1 MNDFTA
7 TLKVD
12 RTPGDVLAALTS
24 TKALAAWWSR
34 VTGSG
39 EPGGELAF
47 VFEGPVGPTVLRV
60 DQATTEL
67 VRWTCLSSGNM
78 PDWAGT
84 EVTFTIEPVG
94 TGTAIF
100 FRHEGLT
107 PALECFADCY
117 LGWSHFMQSLSRY
130 LETGVGMPFSS
141 QADIERRASRERA
154 RALAG

>member
-12 RTPGDVLAALTS
+12 RSPADVRAALTS
-24 TKALAAWWSR
+24 TVALAAWWSQ

-39 EPGGELAF
+39 VPGGELAF
-47 VFEGPVGPTVLRV
+47 VFEGPVEPTVLRV
-60 DQATTEL
+60 DEATTEL
-67 VRWTCLSSGNM
+67 VQWTCLSSGNM

-84 EVTFTIEPVG
+84 VVTFTIEPVG
-94 TGTAIF
+94 ASTAIF

-107 PALECFADCY
+107 PALECFTDCY
-117 LGWSHFMQSLSRY
+117 LGWTHFMQSLKQY
-130 LETGVGMPFSS
+130 LDSGVGMPFTS
-141 QADIERRASRERA
+141 QADIERRAARERD

>member
-7 TLKVD
+7 TLKVNRSAAEV
-12 RTPGDVLAALTS
+12 RTALTS
-24 TKALAAWWSR
+24 TEALAAWWSK

-39 EPGGELAF
+39 ELGGELAF
-47 VFEGPVGPTVLRV
+47 VFEGPVEPTVLRV
-60 DQATTEL
+60 EEATAEL
-67 VRWTCLSSGNM
+67 VMWTCLSSGNM

-84 EVTFTIEPVG
+84 VVTFTIEPVG
-94 TGTAIF
+94 DATAIF

-107 PALECFADCY
+107 PALECFTDCY
-117 LGWSHFMQSLSRY
+117 LGWSHFMQSLSQY